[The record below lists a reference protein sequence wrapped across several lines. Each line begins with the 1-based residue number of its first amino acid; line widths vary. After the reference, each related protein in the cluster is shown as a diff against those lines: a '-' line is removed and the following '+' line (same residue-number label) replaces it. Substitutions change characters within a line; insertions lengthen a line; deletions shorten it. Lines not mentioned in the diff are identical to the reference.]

1 MKLGEFLKSSKTV
14 IYNEKT
20 FMLRKVFTVG
30 DDASS
35 DVVASHLISEVV
47 AVEMFSFKCYEHAS
61 RLHFSAVGSD
71 KIFL

>member
-1 MKLGEFLKSSKTV
+1 MKLGEFLKSCKTV

-35 DVVASHLISEVV
+35 DVVVSHLIGEVV

-61 RLHFSAVGSD
+61 RFYFSAVGSD
-71 KIFL
+71 EISL

>member
-1 MKLGEFLKSSKTV
+1 
-14 IYNEKT
+14 
-20 FMLRKVFTVG
+20 MLRKVFTVG

-35 DVVASHLISEVV
+35 DVVASHLISEIV

-71 KIFL
+71 EISL